1 MKSTV
6 NTPHT
11 FVTLAPRYLLLS
23 VSYQYY
29 FMKFNDA
36 IDIYLAGLLLNL
48 FSSKSF
54 ASSLKSYWPHPKL
67 INSAIKSYPS
77 FKWDIITR
85 SSDEGPQE
93 KASIRD

>member
-1 MKSTV
+1 MESTHL
-6 NTPHT
+6 T
-11 FVTLAPRYLLLS
+11 LLLLWLLDIFFYYL
-23 VSYQYY
+23 YQYCDS
-29 FMKFNDA
+29 FIEINDA
-36 IDIYLAGLLLNL
+36 TDIYLAGLLLNL

-54 ASSLKSYWPHPKL
+54 ASSLKSYWPQPKL